1 MPSTDRLPRFACPDW
16 WEKIQAGQT
25 PMPAIPLNEKRA
37 AKALAFFNRLRLPD
51 IAGNPALADACGDW
65 FRDILVAFL
74 ASEDPQTKKRL
85 VWELLCM
92 VPKKN
97 SKTTYVAALG
107 LTALYMEEAPN
118 RQMLLVAPSQ
128 NIAKRCFEQAS
139 GMIRID
145 PGLDAIFKITDNT
158 KGIERKKTGT
168 ELNVKTFDTKIV
180 VGEIPVLT
188 IIDELHE
195 LGKFAKAQA
204 VMQQIRG
211 GGITMQGGQVLMI
224 TTQSDQKPTGIWKTE
239 LDKARAIR
247 AGKGGPSPILLP
259 VLYEYPAELQ
269 QNQSYWRDPKNWSL
283 ILPNIGRSI
292 DPDRLL
298 DDYQN
303 NGKVNREAE
312 TIWVSQHLNIE
323 IGVGHKND
331 GWAGAEFWA
340 QGEDEKITLDHILDS
355 CEVVIV
361 SLDGGGLDDLFGL
374 NVLGREIGSRDW
386 LSWSHAWC
394 HEGVLARRQS
404 IASRLL
410 DFKALG
416 ELTIYGTA
424 GADISA
430 IVEVI
435 KTVKDRGLLGAVAVD
450 PAGLGEMVEALADP
464 DVDVTVENELLIGAP
479 QGFGMMNAIKTA
491 ERKLQNGTLRHA
503 KSSLMDWCVGN
514 VKIEPLA
521 TAIRATKQNAGDA
534 KIDPW
539 AALMNGVWMMSRNPE
554 AQGASVF
561 DTMGEDDKIAP
572 ESLLRYLQYVQN
584 AGGNATVA
592 SFDDDYSP
600 IGPMLRGELMPTYMR
615 EEQGSLI
622 LTDAGQRSLVS
633 DRGEEVESLA
643 EEAAILR
650 DPQHPR
656 FEEMRERFNS
666 RLAEQDQEEI
676 F

>member
-1 MPSTDRLPRFACPDW
+1 MPSTERLPRFACPDW
-16 WEKIQAGQT
+16 WEKIQAGET
-25 PMPAIPLNEKRA
+25 PMASVPLNEKRA

-51 IAGNPALADACGDW
+51 IAGNPPLSEACGDW

-92 VPKKN
+92 IPKKN

-139 GMIRID
+139 GMIR
-145 PGLDAIFKITDNT
+145 LDTRLNAIFHITDNI
-158 KGIERKKTGT
+158 KSIERKKTGT

-224 TTQSDQKPTGIWKTE
+224 TTQSDQKPAGIWKTE
-239 LDKARAIR
+239 LEKARNIR
-247 AGKGGPSPILLP
+247 AGKGGPNPILLP
-259 VLYEYPAELQ
+259 VLYEYPPELQ
-269 QNQSYWRDPKNWSL
+269 LDQSYWRNPKNWPL

-298 DDYQN
+298 DDYTN

-323 IGVGHKND
+323 IGVGHNNE
-331 GWAGAEFWA
+331 GWAGAAFWA
-340 QGEDEKITLDHILDS
+340 QGEDEQITLDYILDN

-374 NVLGREIGSRDW
+374 NVLGREKDSRDW

-394 HEGVLARRQS
+394 HEGVLERRQS
-404 IASRLL
+404 IASRLQ
-410 DFKALG
+410 DFKDAN
-416 ELTIYGTA
+416 ELTIYETA
-424 GADISA
+424 GDDIA
-430 IVEVI
+430 EIVEVVN
-435 KTVKDRGLLGAVAVD
+435 TVKGRGLLGAVAVD
-450 PAGLGEMVEALADP
+450 PAGLGEMVEALAEI
-464 DVDVTVENELLIGAP
+464 DVTVENKLLIGAP

-491 ERKLQNGTLRHA
+491 ERKLQNGTLRHG
-503 KSSLMDWCVGN
+503 KSALMDWCVGN

-539 AALMNGVWMMSRNPE
+539 AALMNSVWMMARNPE
-554 AQGASVF
+554 AAVQL
-561 DTMGEDDKIAP
+561 DIA
-572 ESLLRYLQYVQN
+572 
-584 AGGNATVA
+584 AMVA
-592 SFDDDYSP
+592 
-600 IGPMLRGELMPTYMR
+600 
-615 EEQGSLI
+615 
-622 LTDAGQRSLVS
+622 
-633 DRGEEVESLA
+633 
-643 EEAAILR
+643 
-650 DPQHPR
+650 
-656 FEEMRERFNS
+656 
-666 RLAEQDQEEI
+666 
-676 F
+676 